1 MEWKSTGVDFIRAVL
16 KVSWVSGRGHVG
28 VEGVRERLTVEQGLN
43 RGRGVHQVAELGDWG
58 ERRQYQNKSG

>member
-1 MEWKSTGVDFIRAVL
+1 VDFIRALL

-58 ERRQYQNKSG
+58 E